1 MKHLS
6 ECDSIEMIAE
16 NHLSDL
22 PLGGRAAVP
31 NMYGLARLMEHV
43 GQAVGVPIGSLTIV
57 AASGHVYQD

>member
-22 PLGGRAAVP
+22 PLGGRADRWRVMDLKESKFDFLLWYTW
-31 NMYGLARLMEHV
+31 MYSIWG
-43 GQAVGVPIGSLTIV
+43 
-57 AASGHVYQD
+57 AA